1 MKLEFASTAQEEA
14 EKINAQ
20 TGIGLVTDQA
30 FWEKQGVVTGE
41 DLAFSIL
48 SQTYS
53 DAYKSLHG
61 IRPRWAEFKTV
72 QEIEDALDELDQQ
85 AAAMAEDEA
94 EWAKR
99 EAEWEKERQELEDLS
114 RPGLDLEYEK
124 VPQQS
129 GMGRRMEG
137 RAPMKITK
145 RHLRRIIKEE
155 KSKLLNEQWG
165 NQESMSPLIQFA
177 QAFSGLG
184 GAVSEQVVTVVNAYI
199 ENDQEAVYDI
209 NPNALDMALERLRYP
224 LQDMGEDGDDVM
236 EALDWAKGIF
246 EQGDA
251 EVEADARAAG
261 DR

>member
-1 MKLEFASTAQEEA
+1 MNLEFAATAQEEA

-85 AAAMAEDEA
+85 AEAMAEDEA
-94 EWAKR
+94 VWAQIDQ
-99 EAEWEKERQELEDLS
+99 EGWEKERQELEDLS

-124 VPQQS
+124 VPQRS

-137 RAPMKITK
+137 RASVKLTKKQLRKII
-145 RHLRRIIKEE
+145 RESLVADHDIINALQDTWEQVRMDVGIPNATSEE
-155 KSKLLNEQWG
+155 KS
-165 NQESMSPLIQFA
+165 
-177 QAFSGLG
+177 
-184 GAVSEQVVTVVNAYI
+184 
-199 ENDQEAVYDI
+199 D
-209 NPNALDMALERLRYP
+209 
-224 LQDMGEDGDDVM
+224 
-236 EALDWAKGIF
+236 EALAMMQTYHPEAAAALHSKTNAEIDELVWAAFGK
-246 EQGDA
+246 
-251 EVEADARAAG
+251 
-261 DR
+261 